1 MHTRTRE
8 REPAVAT
15 DLDTLEDAQLAA
27 LAREDPTGPGFRALY
42 ERHRATVWR
51 FLLRL
56 VGDVA
61 LAEDLLQE
69 SFFRAYQQLGRYD
82 PARAFRPWLL
92 GIARNT
98 ALHALRARGKV
109 GPTPRAASHSD
120 RVPHQ
125 AAAREDESR
134 ARDALL
140 DLPDDERALLI
151 QRHAL
156 GLPLAELAAAWDCT
170 ERTIRN
176 RLHAATAALT
186 RALLARRGR

>member
-8 REPAVAT
+8 PEPAVAT

-56 VGDVA
+56 VGDAA

-69 SFFRAYQQLGRYD
+69 SFFRAYQQLARYD
-82 PARAFRPWLL
+82 AGRAFRPWLL

-98 ALHALRARGKV
+98 ALHALRARGKP
-109 GPTPRAASHSD
+109 GPSPRASHSD

-125 AAAREDESR
+125 AAAREGER
-134 ARDALL
+134 LAREALQ

-156 GLPLAELAAAWDCT
+156 GLPLAELAAAWGCT